1 MPIPAAADM
10 MVRRGQSKSYGQAC
24 AHLRALRRRDYG
36 RTVIT
41 SADRD
46 ARARVE
52 SPSNYRAPY
61 ADHE

>member
-1 MPIPAAADM
+1 MPIERAADIM
-10 MVRRGQSKSYGQAC
+10 LRRGQARSYGQAC
-24 AHLRALRRRDYG
+24 AYLRACRRDYG